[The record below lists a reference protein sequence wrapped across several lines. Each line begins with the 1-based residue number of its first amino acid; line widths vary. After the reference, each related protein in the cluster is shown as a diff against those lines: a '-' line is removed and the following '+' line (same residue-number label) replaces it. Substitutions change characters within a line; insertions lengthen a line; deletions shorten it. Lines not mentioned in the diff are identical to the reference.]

1 MFKSKNVTVNGRSY
15 RWPSRPVVAVCVDGS
30 EPDYIEKAM
39 AAGRMPWTEQV
50 VTGGGVDLR
59 VDCVVPTFTN
69 PNNLSIVTGVP
80 PEKHGICGN
89 FYYDDEE

>member
-59 VDCVVPTFTN
+59 VDRLRNMEFVGIFIMTRN
-69 PNNLSIVTGVP
+69 AIV
-80 PEKHGICGN
+80 KL
-89 FYYDDEE
+89 